1 MVISLLIQSV
11 FYFYGGEKT
20 VEQAEQ
26 LVAGLGG
33 TENITEIEPCI
44 TRLRVAVKD
53 PLKVDE
59 EVLTT
64 CGALGIVKI
73 AHTVQVVVGPIAD
86 ELAAEM
92 EKRR

>member
-1 MVISLLIQSV
+1 M
-11 FYFYGGEKT
+11 
-20 VEQAEQ
+20 EQAEQ
-26 LVAGLGG
+26 LLAGLGG

-59 EVLTT
+59 EALTT

-73 AHTVQVVVGPIAD
+73 GHTVQVVEGPVAD
-86 ELAAEM
+86 KLAADM
-92 EKRR
+92 EKLR